1 MTVSYEKN
9 SPYYKTSINA
19 NYMELYVKRN
29 IPALENDLSYE
40 IEAQYAYRPDLLA
53 YDLYGSS
60 KLWWVFTVRNIESLK
75 DPIFDFVPGT
85 KIKLPQKNTIDALLG
100 K

>member
-1 MTVSYEKN
+1 MAQYEKN

-19 NYMELYVKRN
+19 NYLDIFNKRN
-29 IPALENDLSYE
+29 IPALDNDITYE
-40 IEAQYAYRPDLLA
+40 IEPQYAYRPDLLA

-60 KLWWVFTVRNIESLK
+60 KLWWVFAIRNMESIK
-75 DPIFDFVPGT
+75 DPVFDFLPGVQ
-85 KIKLPQKNTIDALLG
+85 IKLPQKSTLDAVLG

>member
-1 MTVSYEKN
+1 MIQYEKN
-9 SPYYKTSINA
+9 SPYYLTELNR
-19 NYMELYVKRN
+19 NYLELYTKRN
-29 IPALENDLSYE
+29 IPAVDNDITYE

-53 YDLYGSS
+53 FDLYGSS

-75 DPIFDFVPGT
+75 DPVFDFVPGL
-85 KIKLPQKNTIDALLG
+85 KIKLPQKTTLDAVLG